1 MIRFP
6 NHDQLSIE
14 EFDNPLQVK
23 LSKENKWVALAKAIP
38 WKNLE
43 KIYFQELS
51 QKMGRPSIAARIVIG
66 ALIIK
71 HMKKLSDIDTIES
84 IQENMY
90 QQYFLG
96 LSAYTYKPVFD
107 PSLFVTIRKRLGA
120 DAFDRMVLE
129 LIAATKAQEA
139 EKKNDDVPPPSS
151 SGPKDETPKDESIEK
166 KNEGILI
173 VDMTVAPADI
183 TYPTDIGLLNTA
195 REKTEAMIDHLHSLM
210 PSGSE
215 KPRTYCRVARK
226 AYLSYTK
233 KKRHSQSDTRK
244 ARRKQLGFV
253 SRNIG
258 TIYRMLVRIPKGMPY
273 DMMRE
278 LWIIQELY
286 RQQKEMHDTR
296 STRVDDRIVS
306 IHQPHVRPIVRGK
319 QASPVEFGAQVSLS
333 VFNGFNRIHD
343 ISWDARNE
351 ALDLQ
356 GQVEEY
362 KKMYGCY
369 PEIVLAD
376 KKYGSRVNRTL
387 MKDLGIKYGGSQ
399 LGRPSENQKPKKLP
413 KNIINQRNHVEGVFG
428 TAKRHFGLNRILARR
443 PDTSASWIGMIM
455 LTVNLARFLKLCGI
469 DFLSLFVSS
478 LKSFIESFVSIRATR
493 LAA

>member
-1 MIRFP
+1 MIRFR

-23 LSKENKWVALAKAIP
+23 LSKENKWVALANSIP
-38 WKNLE
+38 WDKLE

-51 QKMGRPSIAARIVIG
+51 PKMGRPSIDARIVIG

-96 LSAYTYKPVFD
+96 LSAYSYKPVFD

-129 LIAATKAQEA
+129 LIAATTNNEAA
-139 EKKNDDVPPPSS
+139 EKKDNEPPISS
-151 SGPKDETPKDESIEK
+151 SGPSAETPSDEKTKENK
-166 KNEGILI
+166 GILI

-195 REKTEAMIDHLHSLM
+195 REKTEAMIDHLFSQM
-210 PSGSE
+210 PHESV
-215 KPRTYCRVARK
+215 KPRTYRRIARK
-226 AYLSYTK
+226 AYLSYSK
-233 KKRHSQSDTRK
+233 KKRRSQSDTRK

-253 SRNIG
+253 LRNIG
-258 TIYRMLVRIPKGMPY
+258 TIYRMLESLPDGLPY
-273 DMMRE
+273 AMLRE
-278 LWIIQELY
+278 FWIIQELY

-296 STRVDDRIVS
+296 SMRVDDRIVS
-306 IHQPHVRPIVRGK
+306 ISQPHVRPIVRGK
-319 QASPVEFGAQVSLS
+319 QAASVEFGAQVSLS
-333 VFNGFNRIHD
+333 VFNGFNRLHD

-351 ALDLQ
+351 AVDLK

-362 KKMYGCY
+362 KKLYGCY

-376 KKYGSRVNRTL
+376 KKYGSRVNRSFL
-387 MKDLGIKYGGSQ
+387 KELGIKYGGSQ
-399 LGRPSENQKPKKLP
+399 LGRPSEHQQQKRLP
-413 KNIINQRNHVEGVFG
+413 KNIVNQRNHVEGTFG
-428 TAKRHFGLNRILARR
+428 TAKRHCGLNRIMARR

-455 LTVNLARFLKLCGI
+455 LTVNLSSFLKLCGI
-469 DFLSLFVSS
+469 NFLSLFIAS
-478 LKSFIESFVSIRATR
+478 LKSFIESLMPSQE
-493 LAA
+493 AAWAA

>member
-1 MIRFP
+1 MIRYQSQ
-6 NHDQLSIE
+6 HQISIE
-14 EFDNPLQVK
+14 EFENPIQAK
-23 LSKENKWVALAKAIP
+23 LSPNNKWVVLAKTIP
-38 WKNLE
+38 WDKLVR
-43 KIYFQELS
+43 IYFRALS
-51 QKMGRPSIAARIVIG
+51 NKMGRPSIDARVVIG

-71 HMKKLSDIDTIES
+71 HMKKMSDIETIES

-96 LSAYTYKPVFD
+96 LSAYTYEPVFD
-107 PSLFVTIRKRLGA
+107 PSLFVTIRKRLGSNE
-120 DAFDRMVLE
+120 FDRMVLE
-129 LIAATKAQEA
+129 LIEATKASAA
-139 EKKNDDVPPPSS
+139 ETKNDEPPSS
-151 SGPKDETPKDESIEK
+151 PTESNDQTPSDDATT

-183 TYPTDIGLLNTA
+183 TYPTDIGLLNTS
-195 REKTEAMIDHLHSLM
+195 REKTEAMITHLHGQM
-210 PSGSE
+210 PSGST

-233 KKRHSQSDTRK
+233 KKRRSLSDTRK

-258 TIYRMLVRIPKGMPY
+258 TIYRLLERIPEGMSY

-278 LWIIQELY
+278 FWIIQELY

-296 STRVDDRIVS
+296 STRIDDRIVS
-306 IHQPHVRPIVRGK
+306 ISQPHVRPIVRGK

-362 KKMYGCY
+362 KKVYGCY

-376 KKYGSRVNRTL
+376 KKYGSRVNRAL
-387 MKDLGIKYGGSQ
+387 MKDLGIKYGGTQ
-399 LGRPSENQKPKKLP
+399 LGRPSENQIQKKLP
-413 KNIINQRNHVEGVFG
+413 KNIINQRNHVEGAFG
-428 TAKRHFGLNRILARR
+428 IAKRHYGLNRILARR

-469 DFLSLFVSS
+469 NFLSLFVSS
-478 LKSFIESFVSIRATR
+478 LKSFIESFLPSQEAYWVA
-493 LAA
+493 

>member
-1 MIRFP
+1 MIRFR

-23 LSKENKWVALAKAIP
+23 LSKKNNWVALANSIP
-38 WKNLE
+38 WDKLE
-43 KIYFQELS
+43 KIYFHELS
-51 QKMGRPSIAARIVIG
+51 PKMGRPSIDARIVIG

-107 PSLFVTIRKRLGA
+107 PSLFVTIRKRLGS
-120 DAFDRMVLE
+120 DSFDRMVLE
-129 LIAATKAQEA
+129 LIAATKQPAA
-139 EKKNDDVPPPSS
+139 EKKKKNDEPPSPPS
-151 SGPKDETPKDESIEK
+151 LGPNNETPNDESTK

-195 REKTEAMIDHLHSLM
+195 REKTEAMIDHLHSQM
-210 PSGSE
+210 PSGAV

-233 KKRHSQSDTRK
+233 KKRRSLSDTRK
-244 ARRKQLGFV
+244 ARRKQLGYV
-253 SRNIG
+253 LRNIG
-258 TIYRMLVRIPKGMPY
+258 TIYRMLVQLPDGMPY

-278 LWIIQELY
+278 FWIIQELY

-296 STRVDDRIVS
+296 STRIDDRIVS
-306 IHQPHVRPIVRGK
+306 IHQPHIRPIVRGK

-362 KKMYGCY
+362 KKVYGCY

-376 KKYGSRVNRTL
+376 KKYGSRVNRAL
-387 MKDLGIKYGGSQ
+387 MKELGINYGGSP
-399 LGRPSENQKPKKLP
+399 LGRPAEHHKKLP
-413 KNIINQRNHVEGVFG
+413 KRIINQRNHVEGKFG
-428 TAKRHFGLNRILARR
+428 TAKRHFGLNRIMARR
-443 PDTSASWIGMIM
+443 PDTSDSWIGMIM
-455 LTVNLARFLKLCGI
+455 LVVNLGVFLNLMSSN
-469 DFLSLFVSS
+469 FLSLFVSVVN
-478 LKSFIESFVSIRATR
+478 SFVESILPSWNLRWAR
-493 LAA
+493 